1 MTMKKFVLTIAIS
14 VLSIGFLFAQT
25 ERKSR
30 IIDTLTSD
38 QIGTVDITATN
49 DVSAADVNVTDSVI
63 TVYLSASN
71 EVTTVDLDVS
81 DSTTT
86 VYLVASETIIGKS
99 MIVKNTAATVVLAAD
114 SCMNIVC
121 WNDDADVIDYTL
133 PAASIGLVRA
143 FGDAAG
149 GAITIDPF
157 DGVDYIILNGVNTGV
172 GSEIISDG
180 VAGRYIVLMALDDTR
195 WISLPTVGWADNE

>member
-1 MTMKKFVLTIAIS
+1 MKKFVLTIAIP

-49 DVSAADVNVTDSVI
+49 DVSAEDVNVTDSVI

-71 EVTTVDLDVS
+71 EVTTVDLDAS

-86 VYLVASETIIGKS
+86 VYLVASQTITGRT
-99 MIVKNTAATVVLAAD
+99 MVVLNTAATVVLAAD
-114 SCMNIVC
+114 SCLNIAC

-133 PAASIGLVRA
+133 PAASAGLTRA

-149 GAITIDPF
+149 GVITIDPF
-157 DGVDYIILNGVNTGV
+157 DATDTIYLNGVSV
-172 GSEIISDG
+172 GAGDEIDSDG
-180 VAGRYIVLMALDDTR
+180 NVGDYIVLVALDDTR
-195 WISLPTVGWADNE
+195 WWALPSTQWTDANP